1 MAEESQDG
9 QEKTE
14 DPSQR
19 KLEKSAEDGKVLTSK
34 EMFVFTSMFA
44 AFVLMFVTP
53 LFAQKV
59 LAYWSR
65 LFHFT
70 RPDDLM
76 TMAFE
81 RFYELIFSII
91 IAGLFVGVPMIVI
104 VIGTQVAV
112 GGLNFAPKAF
122 NFKGNRLNPL
132 QGFKRMFG
140 TKGLME
146 LTKSILKVVLLF
158 AIAAVTIYALL
169 PSVLELPSRDLGT
182 ATIASLLNFPFLL
195 GMLLIILAIIAMI
208 DYFWQRHTHIQS
220 LRMTK
225 QEVKDE
231 YKQTEGSPEVKAKI
245 RRMQMETAANAGRQQ
260 AALDDVPDATAVIT
274 NPTHFAVALKYEVG
288 SSEAPKILAM
298 GRGNMAHQIIE
309 RANGADVTVF
319 RSPLL
324 ARALYYTGEI
334 GAEIAEQLYQAVAV
348 VLAYLYRVDRG
359 EVLAEPEVEIP
370 ESLRFTESG
379 QPLKDENSNRAN
391 YEA

>member
-76 TMAFE
+76 TLAFE

-370 ESLRFTESG
+370 ESLRFTENG
-379 QPLKDENSNRAN
+379 QPLKGENSNRAN

>member
-65 LFHFT
+65 LFHFN

-91 IAGLFVGVPMIVI
+91 IAGLFVGVPMIII

-245 RRMQMETAANAGRQQ
+245 RRMQMETAQNARRQQ

-370 ESLRFTESG
+370 ESLRFTENG
-379 QPLKDENSNRAN
+379 QPLKGENSNRAN